1 LAVARAHLQRIVRSS
16 RIHPIRRSRLAA
28 ILLGA
33 ALAGGLIVPAKASD
47 PGTLTASAKASA
59 GLAVDRTKGGPEGPD
74 PIALAPSTSA
84 NKSVL
89 FGGWVKPQGSQ
100 TKQEAAAAM
109 EAKLGRRFA
118 LYHYYHGWQNP
129 LIGDVGQWASKQGS
143 TLFINWKAALEW
155 AGGKSNGPGAGYVRW
170 GDIAAG
176 RQDAVIKAR
185 ANEIKG
191 FKKVVY
197 LNFHHEPE
205 DDRDLPGQRKAGT
218 PAQFVAAWR
227 HIWTVFRKQH
237 VTNVRW
243 VWIMMGTT
251 FKGTLASKWYPGDK
265 YVDVIGDDAYNWFN
279 TNKRSTRWTTFKGA
293 FQAGYAFAETKGKPM
308 WVTEVGVQEDPAHPG
323 RKAQW
328 FRDMGAQIKAW
339 PDITG
344 LIYFMGGEN
353 GWWVDSS
360 PSALAAFRKLVRDP
374 YFK

>member
-1 LAVARAHLQRIVRSS
+1 MPLQRRPGLAVARAQLERIVRSS
-16 RIHPIRRSRLAA
+16 RTHPIRRSRLAA

-47 PGTLTASAKASA
+47 PGTLTASAKAS

-74 PIALAPSTSA
+74 LIALVPSTSA

-89 FGGWVKPQGSQ
+89 FGAWVKPEGSR

-109 EAKLGRRFA
+109 EAKLGRRFT

-155 AGGKSNGPGAGYVRW
+155 AGGKSNGAGAGYVRW

-176 RQDAVIKAR
+176 KQDAVIKAR

-205 DDRDLPGQRKAGT
+205 DDRDLPA
-218 PAQFVAAWR
+218 
-227 HIWTVFRKQH
+227 
-237 VTNVRW
+237 
-243 VWIMMGTT
+243 
-251 FKGTLASKWYPGDK
+251 
-265 YVDVIGDDAYNWFN
+265 
-279 TNKRSTRWTTFKGA
+279 
-293 FQAGYAFAETKGKPM
+293 
-308 WVTEVGVQEDPAHPG
+308 
-323 RKAQW
+323 
-328 FRDMGAQIKAW
+328 
-339 PDITG
+339 
-344 LIYFMGGEN
+344 
-353 GWWVDSS
+353 
-360 PSALAAFRKLVRDP
+360 
-374 YFK
+374 